1 MRDIGNLMR
10 SLVYFENAE
19 AELEMQMIASLSW
32 AALKSDMERW
42 VKEIAL

>member
-1 MRDIGNLMR
+1 MR

-19 AELEMQMIASLSW
+19 TEPEMQMIASLSW
-32 AALKSDMERW
+32 DTLKFDMERW

>member
-1 MRDIGNLMR
+1 MRDIGNVMR

-19 AELEMQMIASLSW
+19 AEPEMQMIASLSW
-32 AALKSDMERW
+32 AELKSDMERW

>member
-19 AELEMQMIASLSW
+19 AEPEMQMITPFSW